1 MIKWLTNWG
10 FLSAIGFLSGGIMF
24 CRILPAV
31 LFKTDISKASDD
43 GNPGA
48 ANVFK
53 SCGIPAGLFC
63 LLLDMLK
70 GFLPV
75 FYVCLTHN
83 IKDISFALV
92 MLAPVLGHAVAPY
105 SKKTGGKCIAVSFG
119 VLLALIPHTYAV
131 LILAGIYIITST
143 VFKIDPTRK
152 RSIFTFSLFAVISA
166 ILLCLRGLAAVAVGC
181 VLLSAVVVLKHSFLF
196 QHNYRKNENAGKQKI

>member
-1 MIKWLTNWG
+1 
-10 FLSAIGFLSGGIMF
+10 MF
-24 CRILPAV
+24 CRLLPAI

-63 LLLDMLK
+63 LLLDILK

-75 FYVCLTHN
+75 FYVCLTHD
-83 IKDISFALV
+83 IRDISFALV

-105 SKKTGGKCIAVSFG
+105 SKKSGGKCIAVSFG

-131 LILAGIYIITST
+131 IILATIYIITST
-143 VFKIDPTRK
+143 ALKIDPTRN

-166 ILLCLRGLAAVAVGC
+166 ILLCMRCLASVAVGC
-181 VLLSAVVVLKHSFLF
+181 VLLSTVVVLKHTFLF
-196 QHNYRKNENAGKQKI
+196 QRDYRKSENAGKQKN